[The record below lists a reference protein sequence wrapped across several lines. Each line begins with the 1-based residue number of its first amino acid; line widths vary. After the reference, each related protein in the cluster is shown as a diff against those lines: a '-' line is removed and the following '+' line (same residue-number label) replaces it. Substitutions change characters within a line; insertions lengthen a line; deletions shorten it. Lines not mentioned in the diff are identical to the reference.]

1 MHPLLRAAADRQLGV
16 FTATDAR
23 RAGYEHT
30 EIARNCSTGAWV
42 RLRRGV
48 YVTTDALAALE
59 AGGRRY
65 QAECVAVLLCLD
77 RPRTAISHGSAAVLW
92 GFLVRRDAVTEVR
105 LTDPALSRRGRGFR
119 IAQAPLRPGE
129 VMRSGQIRLTS
140 TARTLL
146 DCARE
151 WDLDDAVVAMDDA
164 LRKKKVTLD
173 QLRDGAT
180 TMAGWSR
187 ISRAT
192 RAVALANG
200 RAESPLESRGR
211 LRMVGAGLIPDELQV
226 EIRSGGRLVGV
237 VDAWFEQAAVAVEFD
252 GQIKYTDPWRN
263 RSPAQVL
270 WEEKRREDELRALD
284 IRVVRVAEADLGSA
298 WPRTEERLRELVATP
313 GPRRGRYTATPRPA
327 DATRAS

>member
-1 MHPLLRAAADRQLGV
+1 MHPLLRAAADRQLGL

-30 EIARNCSTGAWV
+30 EIRRNCSTGVWA

-48 YVTTDALAALE
+48 YATTADLAALE
-59 AGGRRY
+59 ARGRRH
-65 QAECVAVLLCLD
+65 QAECLAVLLDLD

-92 GFLVRRDAVTEVR
+92 GLLVRRGAVTDVR

-119 IAQAPLRPGE
+119 IVQAPLRPGE
-129 VMRSGQIRLTS
+129 IVRSGQIRLTS
-140 TARTLL
+140 TSRTLL

-151 WDLDDAVVAMDDA
+151 WDLEDAVVAMDDA

-173 QLRDGAT
+173 QLRDGAA
-180 TMAGWSR
+180 TMAGWAR

-192 RAVALANG
+192 RAVALTDG

-211 LRMVGAGLIPDELQV
+211 LRLVGAGLVPDELQV

-237 VDAWFEQAAVAVEFD
+237 VDAWFEHAAVAVEFD

-270 WEEKRREDELRALD
+270 WDEKRREDELRALD
-284 IRVVRVAEADLGSA
+284 IRVVRIAEADLGGA
-298 WPRTEERLRELVATP
+298 WQRTEERLRDLLAAP
-313 GPRRGRYTATPRPA
+313 GPSRRRFTATRRLAVA
-327 DATRAS
+327 DRAG